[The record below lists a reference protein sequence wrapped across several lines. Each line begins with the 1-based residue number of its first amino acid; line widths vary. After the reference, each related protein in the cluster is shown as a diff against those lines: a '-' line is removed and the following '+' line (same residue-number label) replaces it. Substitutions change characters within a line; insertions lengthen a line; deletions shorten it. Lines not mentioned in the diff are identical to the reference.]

1 LTGSIDKFGEILDFG
16 FQQKRQMAEGI
27 SNQLI
32 DNIYETAKKAGAT
45 GGKISGAGGGGFM
58 TFYCPGISKYNVMNA
73 LGQFGG
79 YLKQYQFVDHG
90 LTSWT
95 V

>member
-1 LTGSIDKFGEILDFG
+1 
-16 FQQKRQMAEGI
+16 MAEGI
-27 SNQLI
+27 SNDLI
-32 DNIYETAKKAGAT
+32 DNIYATAKSAGAT

-58 TFYCPGISKYNVMNA
+58 TFYCPAISKYNVMA
-73 LGQFGG
+73 KLGQFGG

-90 LTSWT
+90 LSSWS